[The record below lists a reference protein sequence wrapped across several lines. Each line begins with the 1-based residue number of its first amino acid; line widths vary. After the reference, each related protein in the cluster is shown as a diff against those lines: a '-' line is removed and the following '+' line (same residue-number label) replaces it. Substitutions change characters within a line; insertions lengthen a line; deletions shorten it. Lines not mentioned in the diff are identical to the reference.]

1 MIRAMLSAAAH
12 RRGSARLLMPLWL
25 MGAAVIAPPGFGAVP
40 PRDLPVPSFDVI
52 IEHGHVI
59 DGTGAPWYAADIGIR
74 AGRIAAIGRLD
85 HAVAQQRIDATGR
98 VVAPGFIDMLGQ
110 SELTLLVD
118 PTVPSKVFQ
127 GITTEITGEGNSVAP
142 VNDLIAHEQAA
153 EFQHLKITR
162 DWTDFA
168 GYFAR
173 LERQHIGINVASY
186 MGATTAREMVVGYAD
201 RAATAEELIR
211 MQGLVAEAMRQ
222 GAVGVSSS
230 LEYAPAPYASTAE
243 LITLAKAAAEFGGIY
258 ATHMRSE
265 QEGILSALDET
276 IRIGREANIPVEI
289 WHLKAGSVKIFGMMP
304 EIVSRI
310 DRARSSG
317 VDIAADTYAYPAWA
331 NDLSAFIPPWA
342 HDGGNEKLIERLKD
356 PAMRARL
363 RKELA
368 TDSADWDNEW
378 QAVAGPE
385 AILIS
390 TVNHP
395 KLLGIQ
401 GHTLADIAKTRGTD
415 PLDTLFDILVEDGA
429 QTEAAVFA
437 MSEPDIELAVV
448 QPWVSFCNDS
458 AGTSPEGLLG
468 QEFPHP
474 RAYGTFPR
482 VLRKY
487 VREERR
493 LKLEEAIRKFTSLPA
508 SRLRL
513 NDRGAIKAGLWAD
526 IVVFDPDTITE
537 RSTFQEPNQLSVGM
551 QWVLVNG
558 VPVIADG
565 VRLRG
570 PRGQSLVRGIED
582 ASGKLSVRNGPLR
595 NRGRSR
601 ADQPLPLFPVP
612 QGERIGLPRGGAGQS
627 VRISA
632 GVGRGKP
639 GRFRIVPR
647 RASDLLPQLW
657 IAHHQPPSRSAGDHP
672 GPHRY
677 PRLVPQDQ
685 APGAHLFR
693 RSRRMVRI

>member
-1 MIRAMLSAAAH
+1 MIAALPMEQIMVSQSARRVSRLRRCAHLASCRGVLLAATVSALMATAGAAALDASPAARDAAGRDDSAA
-12 RRGSARLLMPLWL
+12 RD
-25 MGAAVIAPPGFGAVP
+25 APPA
-40 PRDLPVPSFDVI
+40 RFDVI

-59 DGTGAPWYAADIGIR
+59 DGTGAPWYEADVGIR
-74 AGRIAAIGRLD
+74 SGRIAAIGRLD
-85 HAVAQQRIDATGR
+85 RASARQRIDAAGR

-118 PTVPSKVFQ
+118 PTVPSKIFQ

-142 VNDLIAHEQAA
+142 VNEAIAREQAA
-153 EFQHLKITR
+153 AFQHLGIRR
-162 DWTDFA
+162 DWVDFS

-173 LERQHIGINVASY
+173 LEKQHIGIKFASY

-201 RAATAEELIR
+201 RAATPDELVR
-211 MQGLVAEAMRQ
+211 MQALVADAMRQ

-230 LEYAPAPYASTAE
+230 LEYAPAPYASTEE
-243 LITLAKAAAEFGGIY
+243 LIALAKTAAGFGGIY

-265 QEGILSALDET
+265 QEGILEALNET

-289 WHLKAGSVKIFGMMP
+289 WHLKAGSVKLFGMMP
-304 EIVSRI
+304 EIVARI
-310 DRARSSG
+310 DRARASG

-342 HDGGNEKLIERLKD
+342 HDGGTEKLVARLKD
-356 PAMRARL
+356 PATRARI
-363 RKELA
+363 KAELA
-368 TDSADWDNEW
+368 TASSSWDNEW
-378 QAVAGPE
+378 QSVPGPE

-390 TVNHP
+390 TVTNP

-401 GHTLADIAKTRGTD
+401 GHTLADIAKARGTD
-415 PLDTLFDILVEDGA
+415 PMDALFDILIEDDA

-458 AGTSPEGLLG
+458 AGTSPDGLLG
-468 QEFPHP
+468 RQFPHP

-493 LKLEEAIRKFTSLPA
+493 LRLEEAIRKFTSLPA

-513 NDRGAIKAGLWAD
+513 NDRGVIKAGLWAD
-526 IVVFDPDTITE
+526 IVVFDPDTISE
-537 RSTFQEPNQLSVGM
+537 RSSFQAPNQLSVGM

-565 VRLRG
+565 VATHALPGQVLRG
-570 PRGQSLVRGIED
+570 PGY
-582 ASGKLSVRNGPLR
+582 
-595 NRGRSR
+595 
-601 ADQPLPLFPVP
+601 
-612 QGERIGLPRGGAGQS
+612 
-627 VRISA
+627 
-632 GVGRGKP
+632 
-639 GRFRIVPR
+639 RFR
-647 RASDLLPQLW
+647 AQ
-657 IAHHQPPSRSAGDHP
+657 GK
-672 GPHRY
+672 
-677 PRLVPQDQ
+677 
-685 APGAHLFR
+685 
-693 RSRRMVRI
+693 